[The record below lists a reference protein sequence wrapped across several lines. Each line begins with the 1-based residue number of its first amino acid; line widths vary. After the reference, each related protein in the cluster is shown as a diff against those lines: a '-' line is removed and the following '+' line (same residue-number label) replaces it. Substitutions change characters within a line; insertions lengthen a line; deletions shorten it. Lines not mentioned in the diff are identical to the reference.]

1 MEGSREHTRLGCK
14 AEVEPILVSLKV
26 LLFTIEAED
35 MTPQRRHDTSL
46 CVPTGVDEAALGCR
60 HE

>member
-1 MEGSREHTRLGCK
+1 M
-14 AEVEPILVSLKV
+14 LVSLKV